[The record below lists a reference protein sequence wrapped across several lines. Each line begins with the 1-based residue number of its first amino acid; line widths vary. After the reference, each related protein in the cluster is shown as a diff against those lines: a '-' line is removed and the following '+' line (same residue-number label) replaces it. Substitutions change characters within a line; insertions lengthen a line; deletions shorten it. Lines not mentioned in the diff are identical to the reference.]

1 MNRERTRWLWMATV
15 LVALGVVLSL
25 PGFFRMLATRPG
37 MFPPDPLL
45 PLLPALDVSVPLF
58 LVMYAVVAVALAALW
73 RHPQRMLRTAMAYV
87 LLLLLRM
94 VSMSLYTLEAPPGY
108 IPLEDPIS
116 TLFYPDRQPFH
127 KDLFFSGHVATVV
140 LLGLALP
147 GRRLRLVMH
156 LVAAMVAL
164 AVMVQRVHWTVDVIA
179 APFFAVLAW
188 WAAGQIWRRLVA
200 DDPGTDKRRFEERGG
215 AR

>member
-1 MNRERTRWLWMATV
+1 MWMATV
-15 LVALGVVLSL
+15 FVAMGVVLSL
-25 PGFFRMLATRPG
+25 PGFFRMLALRPG
-37 MFPPDPLL
+37 VFPPDPLL

-73 RHPQRMLRTAMAYV
+73 RYPQRMLRTAMAYV

-140 LLGLALP
+140 LLGSALP
-147 GRRLRLVMH
+147 GRWLRVAMF

-164 AVMVQRVHWTVDVIA
+164 AVMVQRVHWTVDVLA
-179 APFFAVLAW
+179 APFFAAFAW
-188 WAAGQIWRRLVA
+188 WVAGQVLHRIGA
-200 DDPGTDKRRFEERGG
+200 DEAMGVGGSFEERGG